1 MNATEQRQ
9 IKSALDRIV
18 ERTPDLGPTPDDLLL
33 RQPAPRSNWRP
44 LIAVAATIVA
54 LVGVGALVAN
64 RHAPADNAV
73 APASQSEQT
82 ESSPAGPDGAATET
96 ALLAPATLPDGY
108 ILYKGSNRVDT
119 NPLEG
124 NADHIFGPPNARPD
138 QIVEVAAGTDVEGI
152 PCGSAGAQITIS
164 SEPQFCTDKPVAAK
178 QLRWNIGDVAV
189 VIWGGS
195 SVTDET
201 LLELAA
207 AVSINPAATPGA
219 QPPADDTNQ
228 RAASG
233 AWLDDSELI
242 INPLPDPTWIR
253 LGHQDPEPL
262 ISESYL
268 IGSATDWYAP
278 TFLVDVY
285 THTNGT
291 DIWSVMDK
299 RHNSTQIDLRG
310 TTAYLD
316 DSDDHNPFLVW
327 QEQPGIIIRIQNNGG
342 TADAIVAFA
351 ESLIPLGADGRAAFL
366 ATAQEPPPAPPTPSE
381 GVATTTTIPASE
393 N

>member
-33 RQPAPRSNWRP
+33 RQPEPRSNWRP
-44 LIAVAATIVA
+44 LIAVAAATVV
-54 LVGVGALVAN
+54 LVGVGVLAAN
-64 RHAPADNAV
+64 RPTPADNA
-73 APASQSEQT
+73 AEPATQSEQT
-82 ESSPAGPDGAATET
+82 ESSQAAPDVAATDT
-96 ALLAPATLPDGY
+96 VLLAPAALPDGY
-108 ILYKGSNRVDT
+108 VLYSASNRVDT

-124 NADHIFGPPNARPD
+124 NAEHIFGPPDARPD
-138 QIVEVAAGTDVEGI
+138 QIVEVGAGTDVEGI
-152 PCGSAGAQITIS
+152 PCGSAAAPITIS
-164 SEPQFCTDKPVAAK
+164 NEPQFCTDRPVAAK
-178 QLRWNIGDVAV
+178 QLRWNIGEVAI

-195 SVTDET
+195 SVADET

-207 AVSINPAATPGA
+207 AVSINPAVTPGT

-228 RAASG
+228 GSASG
-233 AWLDDSELI
+233 AWLDDSQLI
-242 INPLPDPTWIR
+242 ISPLPDPTWIR

-262 ISESYL
+262 TSDSYL
-268 IGSATDWYAP
+268 IGSATEWDAP
-278 TFLVDVY
+278 SFLVDVY
-285 THTNGT
+285 TDTNGT

-299 RHNSTQIDLRG
+299 RHNSVEINLRG

-316 DSDDHNPFLVW
+316 DTDDNNPFLVW

-351 ESLIPLGADGRAAFL
+351 ESLTPLDADGRAAFL
-366 ATAQEPPPAPPTPSE
+366 ATAQTPPPAPPTPSE
-381 GVATTTTIPASE
+381 GVASTIP
-393 N
+393 NPGN